1 MTLLSFETATY
12 GNSSIAIFDDDKFIG
27 QKSLS
32 SGRATSIELLPAVQY
47 LLEKADVKK
56 VDTIAVDCGPGS
68 FTGIRVGI
76 AAARGL
82 ADGWS
87 AKVIGISQFD
97 FYPNFSDA
105 KTRQLI
111 LIDAKAGGG
120 FYYELR
126 AANAKKIRGFVLE
139 KNIVESLIDKNEK
152 IVICGEFNDIILDE
166 TDWQHIKNIPVADAE
181 AVAKIAMKQI
191 AEGNQQ
197 EAEAIYLHTTIKK
210 PKK

>member
-1 MTLLSFETATY
+1 MLLSLETAAY
-12 GNSSIAIFDDDKFIG
+12 GNSSLALFDGENIVG
-27 QKSLS
+27 QKFLS
-32 SGRATSIELLPAVQY
+32 SGRATTIELLPAVQL
-47 LLEKADVKK
+47 LLEKAGAKK

-87 AKVIGISQFD
+87 SKVIGISQFD
-97 FYPNFSDA
+97 FYPNFSGTET
-105 KTRQLI
+105 KQLI

-126 AANAKKIRGFVLE
+126 AANAQKKRGFILE
-139 KNIVESLIDKNEK
+139 NEITGSLIDKNEK
-152 IVICGEFNDIILDE
+152 IVICGEFDDKILNG
-166 TDWQHIKNIPVADAE
+166 TIWKHIKNIPVADAE
-181 AVAKIAMKQI
+181 AAGRIAMKQI

-197 EAEAIYLHTTIKK
+197 EAEAIYLHSTIKM
-210 PKK
+210 PK

>member
-1 MTLLSFETATY
+1 MILSLETAAY
-12 GNSSIAIFDDDKFIG
+12 GNSSIAIFDDNKFIA
-27 QKSLS
+27 QEFMS
-32 SGRATSIELLPAVQY
+32 SGRATSIELLPAVQH
-47 LLEKADVKK
+47 LLEKAGVEK

-87 AKVIGISQFD
+87 AKVIGISQFN
-97 FYPNFSDA
+97 FYPNLSDD

-126 AANAKKIRGFVLE
+126 RTVLQNERGFILG
-139 KNIVESLIDKNEK
+139 KNIAGTLVKSNEK
-152 IVICGEFNDIILDE
+152 VIICGEFDDEILGG
-166 TDWQHIKNIPVADAE
+166 TDWQQIKNIPVADAE
-181 AVAKIAMKQI
+181 AVAKAAMENISAGK
-191 AEGNQQ
+191 ESP
-197 EAEAIYLHTTIKK
+197 AEAIYLHTTIKA
-210 PKK
+210 PK

>member
-1 MTLLSFETATY
+1 MLLSFETATY

-27 QKSLS
+27 QEFLS
-32 SGRATSIELLPAVQY
+32 SGRATSIELLPAVQH
-47 LLEKADVKK
+47 LLEKAGVKK

-87 AKVIGISQFD
+87 AKVVGISQFD
-97 FYPNFSDA
+97 FFSDLTDE
-105 KTRQLI
+105 KTKQLI

-126 AANAKKIRGFVLE
+126 GTVLQKERGFIPGKSIAGTLVAANE
-139 KNIVESLIDKNEK
+139 KVIV
-152 IVICGEFNDIILDE
+152 CGEFDDEILGG
-166 TDWQHIKNIPVADAE
+166 TVWHHIKNIPVADARS
-181 AVAKIAMKQI
+181 VAKAAMKNI
-191 AEGNQQ
+191 SEGNEQS
-197 EAEAIYLHTTIKK
+197 AEAIYLHTTIKA
-210 PKK
+210 PK

>member
-1 MTLLSFETATY
+1 MTLLSLETATY
-12 GNSSIAIFDDDKFIG
+12 GNSSIAIFDDDKFID
-27 QKSLS
+27 QEFMS
-32 SGRATSIELLPAVQY
+32 SGRATSIELLPAVQAI
-47 LLEKADVKK
+47 LEKAGVEK

-97 FYPNFSDA
+97 FFSDLTDE
-105 KTRQLI
+105 KTKQLI

-126 AANAKKIRGFVLE
+126 GTVLQKERGFILG
-139 KNIVESLIDKNEK
+139 KNIIGTLVKSNEK
-152 IVICGEFNDIILDE
+152 VIVCGEFDGEILGG
-166 TDWQHIKNIPVADAE
+166 TDWQHIRNIPVADAKS
-181 AVAKIAMKQI
+181 VAKAAMRNI
-191 AEGNQQ
+191 SEGNEQP
-197 EAEAIYLHTTIKK
+197 AEAIYLHTTIKA
-210 PKK
+210 PK

>member
-1 MTLLSFETATY
+1 M
-12 GNSSIAIFDDDKFIG
+12 
-27 QKSLS
+27 
-32 SGRATSIELLPAVQY
+32 
-47 LLEKADVKK
+47 LEKAGVKK
-56 VDTIAVDCGPGS
+56 VETIAVDCGPGS

-87 AKVIGISQFD
+87 AKVVGISQFD
-97 FYPNFSDA
+97 FYPYLSDD
-105 KTRQLI
+105 KIRQLI

-126 AANAKKIRGFVLE
+126 AANTGNERGFILG
-139 KNIVESLIDKNEK
+139 KNIAESLIDKNEK

-166 TDWQHIKNIPVADAE
+166 TDWQQHKNIPVADAE
-181 AVAKIAMKQI
+181 AVAKIAMKQL

>member
-1 MTLLSFETATY
+1 MLLSLETAAY
-12 GNSSIAIFDDDKFIG
+12 GNSSLALFDDENLVG
-27 QKSLS
+27 QKFLS
-32 SGRATSIELLPAVQY
+32 SGRATTIELLPAVQL
-47 LLEKADVKK
+47 LLEKAGARKIDI
-56 VDTIAVDCGPGS
+56 IAVDCGPGS

-87 AKVIGISQFD
+87 SKVTGISQFD
-97 FYPNFSDA
+97 FYPNLSDTET
-105 KTRQLI
+105 KQLI

-126 AANAKKIRGFVLE
+126 SANTPKKRGFILG
-139 KNIVESLIDKNEK
+139 NDISESLVNKNEK
-152 IVICGEFNDIILDE
+152 IVICGEFDDEILCG

-181 AVAKIAMKQI
+181 AVGRIAMKQI

-197 EAEAIYLHTTIKK
+197 EAEAIYLHSTIKI

>member
-1 MTLLSFETATY
+1 MLLSFETATY

-32 SGRATSIELLPAVQY
+32 SGRATSIELLPAVQH
-47 LLEKADVKK
+47 LLEKAGVKK

-126 AANAKKIRGFVLE
+126 AGNTEKERGFVLG
-139 KNIVESLIDKNEK
+139 KNIAESLLKTNEK
-152 IVICGEFNDIILDE
+152 IVICGEFDDKIING
-166 TDWQHIKNIPVADAE
+166 TDWQHHKNIPVADAE
-181 AVAKIAMKQI
+181 AVAKITMKQI

-210 PKK
+210 PK